1 MKRIDELL
9 FEKGLAPSRA
19 KARSLIEEGA
29 VFCNAKLVD
38 KPSRKFADDA
48 DIQIKENSQSLKYVS
63 RGGLKLEKILDFCN
77 LNVNGFSALDAGA
90 STGGFSDCLLQRGVS
105 SVLCVDI
112 GSGQLHKS
120 LLENPKVTNLEKFD
134 VRDLT
139 LGNAENSPFDII
151 VGDLSFISLEKV
163 LETLWALLKK
173 GGYLLCLVKPQFE
186 TDKALIRRSKGILRD
201 EEKRLECLEKIKSF
215 VETNLE
221 KSKILA
227 VCESPILGGDG
238 NKEFLIAVE
247 KS

>member
-1 MKRIDELL
+1 MKRIDEYL

-29 VFCNAKLVD
+29 VFCNGKVVD

-48 DIQIKENSQSLKYVS
+48 DIQIKENSASLKYVS
-63 RGGLKLEKILDFCN
+63 RGGLKLEKILDFCE
-77 LNVNGFSALDAGA
+77 LKVEGFSALDAGA
-90 STGGFSDCLLQRGVS
+90 STGGFSDCLLQRGVD

-112 GSGQLHKS
+112 GSGQLHKT
-120 LLENPKVTNLEKFD
+120 LLDNPKATNLEKFD

-139 LGNAENSPFDII
+139 LENAPNSPFDII

-163 LETLWALLKK
+163 LDVLWGLLKV
-173 GGYLLCLVKPQFE
+173 GGYLLVLVKPQFE

-215 VETNLE
+215 VLENLSGAE
-221 KSKILA
+221 ILA

-238 NKEFLIAVE
+238 NKEFLIGVK